1 VITNRAT
8 TIPTSRQRLFPID
21 RRFKLHGK
29 LPGIDY
35 ANSMRY
41 HRPPNA
47 ARTAHFTVHPEG
59 THPASHSIAFLSL
72 DHRAQGN
79 GRHSTPAALSYLAAH
94 ISPLAGNARATP
106 PTPWCSFYQLTYA
119 KHLSRARRVASHVH
133 TAAACGHCDA
143 AYALTLR
150 PCLLLEFLGICR
162 DNFKAIR

>member
-1 VITNRAT
+1 MSWFYATSPPVGFIGASTPQQQAHTRLLPHTGQLWEHTSPGLQLDVITNRAT
-8 TIPTSRQRLFPID
+8 TIPTSRQRLIPID

-29 LPGIDY
+29 LPRIDY

-41 HRPPNA
+41 RRPPNA

-94 ISPLAGNARATP
+94 TSPL
-106 PTPWCSFYQLTYA
+106 
-119 KHLSRARRVASHVH
+119 
-133 TAAACGHCDA
+133 
-143 AYALTLR
+143 
-150 PCLLLEFLGICR
+150 
-162 DNFKAIR
+162 